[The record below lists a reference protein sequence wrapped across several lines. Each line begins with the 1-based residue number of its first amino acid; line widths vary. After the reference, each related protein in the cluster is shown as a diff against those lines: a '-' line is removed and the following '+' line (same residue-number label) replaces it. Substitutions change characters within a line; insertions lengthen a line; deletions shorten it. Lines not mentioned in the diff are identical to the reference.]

1 MTSESRQSSAK
12 WVWTALLIVFG
23 VCVLFLPNTAT
34 SAIEAVSFLERLASR
49 AEKFSQL
56 PAGNALRIAAAMR
69 DGRYRHD
76 IALRDPVLG
85 SMALDVE
92 AYLKKLPR

>member
-12 WVWTALLIVFG
+12 WVWTA
-23 VCVLFLPNTAT
+23 

-76 IALRDPVLG
+76 IALRDPVLEVRRNA
-85 SMALDVE
+85 ALGRIE
-92 AYLKKLPR
+92 ASLQKPTAIAKVPAE